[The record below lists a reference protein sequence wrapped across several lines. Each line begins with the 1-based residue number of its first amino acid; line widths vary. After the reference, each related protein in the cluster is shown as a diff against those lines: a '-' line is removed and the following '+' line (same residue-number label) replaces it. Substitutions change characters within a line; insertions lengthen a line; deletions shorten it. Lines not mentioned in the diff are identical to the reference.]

1 MFLFLN
7 LGGGEIF
14 LVVLV
19 IILFFGS
26 DKLPEIAKTLGKGI
40 RQINDAK
47 DQIQSEIQ
55 KHTDSFKE
63 EIQKHTTDIHTELNE
78 AGQSIKRQIDDAATV
93 IKDEGKIITD
103 TTKE

>member
-1 MFLFLN
+1 MFEF
-7 LGGGEIF
+7 F
-14 LVVLV
+14 Y
-19 IILFFGS
+19 ILS
-26 DKLPEIAKTLGKGI
+26 DSRLS
-40 RQINDAK
+40 R
-47 DQIQSEIQ
+47 Q